1 MRGVRS
7 SSFHKK
13 SRQLSSTFWT
23 LLTADHV
30 LTECGHTT
38 CNQVFSCKHFGDFVP
53 NRREVFILHPSI
65 KNPDSCQALAESSWL
80 ISDHVLIEW
89 GHTSCKQVN
98 SCFQQ
103 TRAVRSSSLHKM
115 SRQLSSTF
123 ESVLLTADHVL
134 NECDHTTCNQVF
146 SCKQLGDF
154 DLTDRPAMLDK
165 LQKSTTR
172 VNRECHSVVYSSSTI
187 IDKFLSAD
195 SCLMSC
201 WFLMAKS
208 KSQWSTVSWVF
219 SSSQRDSDF
228 SKLTSSPNHPQL
240 FSLEWWSMSCWFLE
254 VEFNSQS
261 WTNWLQACRWLQI
274 PVIKVKWT
282 GTGLVSQLN
291 DTCPGQ
297 APPCPWCWVY
307 RRQACEKCMNVSTE

>member
-65 KNPDSCQALAESSWL
+65 KNPGSCQALAESSWL

-154 DLTDRPAMLDK
+154 DWLTDQQCLTSCRSQPHALTVNATV
-165 LQKSTTR
+165 LYIVQAKSSTNFWVLTR
-172 VNRECHSVVYSSSTI
+172 V
-187 IDKFLSAD
+187 
-195 SCLMSC
+195 
-201 WFLMAKS
+201 
-208 KSQWSTVSWVF
+208 
-219 SSSQRDSDF
+219 
-228 SKLTSSPNHPQL
+228 
-240 FSLEWWSMSCWFLE
+240 
-254 VEFNSQS
+254 
-261 WTNWLQACRWLQI
+261 
-274 PVIKVKWT
+274 
-282 GTGLVSQLN
+282 
-291 DTCPGQ
+291 
-297 APPCPWCWVY
+297 
-307 RRQACEKCMNVSTE
+307 